1 MSGVNSIEFLPIRNE
16 YSQLSEISSPKSEGL
31 GKEKFGEWFANE
43 MQALNDQIL
52 TSETNLEKLATGEM
66 NNLHEVMMSLEK
78 AKLSFQLT
86 LQVRNKLLEGY
97 QEIMRM
103 QI

>member
-1 MSGVNSIEFLPIRNE
+1 MSVDSISFLPTSKEIALLNDLGVREQQPVNE
-16 YSQLSEISSPKSEGL
+16 GNF
-31 GKEKFGEWFANE
+31 GKWFEAE
-43 MQALNDQIL
+43 MQELNQQIL

>member
-1 MSGVNSIEFLPIRNE
+1 MSVEAIDFIPTTRELAA
-16 YSQLSEISSPKSEGL
+16 LSEAGVTREQRADG
-31 GKEKFGEWFANE
+31 GEFSKLFAAE
-43 MQALNDQIL
+43 MQELNQQIL
-52 TSETNLEKLATGEM
+52 TSESNLEKLATGEI

-78 AKLSFQLT
+78 AKLSFELT

>member
-1 MSGVNSIEFLPIRNE
+1 MNINAIEILPISPQQSLEAGLNTQPLSGNFQNWLSNE
-16 YSQLSEISSPKSEGL
+16 MAELNNQIISSENK
-31 GKEKFGEWFANE
+31 
-43 MQALNDQIL
+43 
-52 TSETNLEKLATGEM
+52 LEKLATGEF
-66 NNLHEVMMSLEK
+66 NNLHDVMISLEK
-78 AKLSFQLT
+78 AKLSFQLA

>member
-1 MSGVNSIEFLPIRNE
+1 MSGVGSIEFLPIRTE
-16 YSQLSEISSPKSEGL
+16 YSQLSEISAIKTDGL
-31 GKEKFGEWFANE
+31 DKGKFGEWFANE
-43 MQALNDQIL
+43 MQALNQQIL

-66 NNLHEVMMSLEK
+66 NNLHEVMISLEK

-86 LQVRNKLLEGY
+86 VQIRNKLLEGY

>member
-1 MSGVNSIEFLPIRNE
+1 MSIESIDFLPATSEIT
-16 YSQLSEISSPKSEGL
+16 QLSEL
-31 GKEKFGEWFANE
+31 GVEKQERSGSGEFGKWFAAE
-43 MQALNDQIL
+43 MQELNQQIL
-52 TSETNLEKLATGEM
+52 TSETNLEKLATGET

>member
-1 MSGVNSIEFLPIRNE
+1 MSGINSIDFLPIRSE
-16 YSQLSEISSPKSEGL
+16 YSQLSEISALKTDEA
-31 GKEKFGEWFANE
+31 GKGNFGQWFANE
-43 MQALNDQIL
+43 MQALNEQIL

-86 LQVRNKLLEGY
+86 MQVRNKLLEGY

>member
-1 MSGVNSIEFLPIRNE
+1 MSIDAINAIGENLVLQSGVEQKLPVENTQFADWFKTELTQLNE
-16 YSQLSEISSPKSEGL
+16 QIVSSEHKLEQLAS
-31 GKEKFGEWFANE
+31 GEN
-43 MQALNDQIL
+43 
-52 TSETNLEKLATGEM
+52 

-78 AKLSFQLT
+78 AKLSFQLA
-86 LQVRNKLLEGY
+86 LQVRNKLMEGY

>member
-1 MSGVNSIEFLPIRNE
+1 MSGVDSIEFLPIRSE
-16 YSQLSEISSPKSEGL
+16 YSQISELSGTKAEGL

-43 MQALNDQIL
+43 MQALNDQIR

-86 LQVRNKLLEGY
+86 LEIRNKLLEGY

>member
-16 YSQLSEISSPKSEGL
+16 YSQLSEISAAKSEGP
-31 GKEKFGEWFANE
+31 GKEKFGEWFTNE
-43 MQALNDQIL
+43 LQALNEQIL
-52 TSETNLEKLATGEM
+52 TSESNLEKLATGEM

-86 LQVRNKLLEGY
+86 MQVRNKLLEGY